1 MCIYMINREN
11 IELFSNLKDS
21 YRHCCKTILELKKSK
36 KFYIGATENPDERLG
51 DHEEGK
57 GMHKMYLLCYVKNGN
72 KARKLEQ
79 KVIGRFLGKK
89 NCKNESKGGEG
100 LNDGPNFIY
109 VLFK

>member
-1 MCIYMINREN
+1 MLYTKYSED
-11 IELFSNLKDS
+11 FSNLTDS
-21 YRHCCKTILELKKSK
+21 YRHCCKTILELKNQR
-36 KFYIGATENPDERLG
+36 KFYIGATENPIKRLS
-51 DHEEGK
+51 DHKEDK
-57 GMHKMYLLCYVKNGN
+57 DMHKMYLLCYVKSGN
-72 KARKLEQ
+72 KAKKLEQ